1 MKSDFSGSYNGF
13 SFLLLVYVFGN
24 AVVLLSISPC
34 AAAMQIYGTV
44 DPVDLSKKTRQQL
57 MHNYE

>member
-1 MKSDFSGSYNGF
+1 MDFHFAYSCMYLEMLL
-13 SFLLLVYVFGN
+13 FLSL
-24 AVVLLSISPC
+24 SPC
-34 AAAMQIYGTV
+34 AAAMQIYGTI